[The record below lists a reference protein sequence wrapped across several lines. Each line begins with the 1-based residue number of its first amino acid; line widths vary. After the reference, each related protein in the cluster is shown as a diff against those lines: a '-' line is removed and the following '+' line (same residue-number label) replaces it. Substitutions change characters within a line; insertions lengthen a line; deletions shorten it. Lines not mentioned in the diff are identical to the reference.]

1 MSIIH
6 RLFSESHSFKIFL
19 QVEDSIKE
27 ISYYL
32 TQKHLQYISVYGAQ
46 KKNMNIFTN
55 KFLTKFSFQNSF
67 IALVL

>member
-32 TQKHLQYISVYGAQ
+32 TQKHLQYSVYEAQ